1 MASRFPIRQAAPPD
15 TKPNVAETF
24 ECDACGKIVEGEPA
38 GHGLY
43 VWTRGDETRYEEPP
57 LCSSCANAIGLAALA
72 QWELEEDGE

>member
-1 MASRFPIRQAAPPD
+1 MASRFPPSPTPP
-15 TKPNVAETF
+15 ETEAKVPPF
-24 ECDACGKIVEGEPA
+24 ECDSCGKSVEGEPA
-38 GHGLY
+38 GRGLY

>member
-1 MASRFPIRQAAPPD
+1 MASRFPLRQAASPD
-15 TKPNVAETF
+15 TESKLAETF
-24 ECDACGKIVEGEPA
+24 ECDACGKVVEGEPA

-57 LCSSCANAIGLAALA
+57 LCSRCANAIGLAALA